1 MQMKESITVWSE
13 CAWQSKAIR
22 LSLIYEV
29 EEPNGNIPFPRSGSG
44 ILNTFTVGPS
54 RTFVISCGVMR
65 MYCFLSDVFA
75 VSIIIRMLIRLL
87 MASMKTSNSSE
98 SMD

>member
-1 MQMKESITVWSE
+1 
-13 CAWQSKAIR
+13 
-22 LSLIYEV
+22 
-29 EEPNGNIPFPRSGSG
+29 
-44 ILNTFTVGPS
+44 
-54 RTFVISCGVMR
+54 MR